1 MIKLLFDM
9 GLPRRAADDLRH
21 DGMAVVHVGELGMAR
36 APDREILALAEREQ
50 FTVVT
55 LDSDFAKIIATEG
68 RAVPSLIHLRL
79 PDLDREATVQLI
91 RQILPL
97 LISDLEGGCIAS
109 VGPLGIRVRLIP
121 VQSTGSRSKDEQS

>member
-9 GLPRRAADDLRH
+9 GLPRRAAADLRQ
-21 DGMAVVHVGELGMAR
+21 DGLAVVHVGELGMAR

-79 PDLDREATVQLI
+79 PDLDREATVLLI
-91 RQILPL
+91 RRIFPL
-97 LISDLEGGCIAS
+97 LQSDLENGCIAS
-109 VGPLGIRVRLIP
+109 VGPLGIRVRPIP
-121 VQSTGSRSKDEQS
+121 IQSG